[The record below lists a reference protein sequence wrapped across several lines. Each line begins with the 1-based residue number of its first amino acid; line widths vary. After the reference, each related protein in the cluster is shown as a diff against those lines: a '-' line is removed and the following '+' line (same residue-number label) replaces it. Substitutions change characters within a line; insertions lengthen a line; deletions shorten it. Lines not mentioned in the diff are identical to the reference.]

1 MDCGIETHTVTMI
14 SMFHPAQQSSKQF
27 PRAKTLVLIGL
38 FITLLLQT
46 VLAAQIGTT
55 LTGLVVS
62 VADGD
67 TVSVRRDRTTLRVR
81 VEGID
86 TPELNQAFGHQAKT
100 FTSLLLLNK
109 HITVN
114 VRDRDRYG
122 RLVGRIYVDG
132 RDLSVALVLQGLA
145 WHYTRY
151 SSDPTLAEAE
161 RQARAAQAGL
171 WSQSAPV
178 PPWDFRSGALP
189 PQEDVSVKGPLHGN
203 RRSRVFHQPNCRNYT
218 CQNCTVVFRTT
229 EDALEAGFRPAGDC
243 HRRR

>member
-1 MDCGIETHTVTMI
+1 MGG
-14 SMFHPAQQSSKQF
+14 MFQPARQLPKQF
-27 PRAKTLVLIGL
+27 LRAKTLVSIGL
-38 FITLLLQT
+38 LITLLFPIVLTAQT
-46 VLAAQIGTT
+46 ATT
-55 LTGLVVS
+55 LTGFVVS

-67 TVSVRRDRTTLRVR
+67 TVSVRRDRATLRIR

-100 FTSLLLLNK
+100 FTSSLLLNK
-109 HITVN
+109 HITVD

-132 RDLSVALVLQGLA
+132 RDLSVALILQGLA

-178 PPWDFRSGALP
+178 PPWDFRSGVLP

-203 RRSRVFHQPNCRNYT
+203 HRSRVFHQPNCRNYT

-243 HRRR
+243 HPRR